1 MSTVQEI
8 QNAVRD
14 LSDEDLTAFRRWFAE
29 FDATSWDKQLEADVA
44 SGRLDRLADEALRD
58 RLEQHLAILRRQ
70 GLVEAWHDRRIQAG
84 SAVDDS
90 IVELEETLRLTSI
103 CGLGQ
108 VALGPVTSVLGLE
121 RGGSAARPQ
130 PR

>member
-1 MSTVQEI
+1 
-8 QNAVRD
+8 
-14 LSDEDLTAFRRWFAE
+14 
-29 FDATSWDKQLEADVA
+29 
-44 SGRLDRLADEALRD
+44 
-58 RLEQHLAILRRQ
+58 
-70 GLVEAWHDRRIQAG
+70 
-84 SAVDDS
+84 VDDS

-121 RGGSAARPQ
+121 RGGKTARPQ